1 MFIAKTRSVVIVAT
15 TVATLG
21 FAGFTWLQASAQPAV
36 GEPKASDLLVKRRDV
51 VREEFELRRKAFADG
66 HFAEATPSLVSGG
79 GSFRVPTNDHEVKDL
94 IAAMNR
100 GKLLDASQRLLR
112 VEIDLA
118 SDTGGRRAVHV
129 ALVAQVDRLKA
140 IEKIIRERVAAE
152 KMPRVAQLEI
162 ESIRLEAEF
171 RAQRE

>member
-1 MFIAKTRSVVIVAT
+1 MFIAKVKSVVIVASCFAFLG
-15 TVATLG
+15 VAWMKLP
-21 FAGFTWLQASAQPAV
+21 AQPAV
-36 GEPKASDLLVKRRDV
+36 GEAKPSDLLVKRRDV
-51 VREEFELRRKAFADG
+51 AREEFELRQKAFADG
-66 HFAEATPSLVSGG
+66 HFSEATPSLLSGG
-79 GSFRVPTNDHEVKDL
+79 GSFRVPPNDHEVKDL

-112 VEIDLA
+112 AEIDLA

-140 IEKIIRERVAAE
+140 IEKVVRERVAAE
-152 KMPRVAQLEI
+152 KMPRVSQMEI
-162 ESIRLEAEF
+162 ESIRLEAEV